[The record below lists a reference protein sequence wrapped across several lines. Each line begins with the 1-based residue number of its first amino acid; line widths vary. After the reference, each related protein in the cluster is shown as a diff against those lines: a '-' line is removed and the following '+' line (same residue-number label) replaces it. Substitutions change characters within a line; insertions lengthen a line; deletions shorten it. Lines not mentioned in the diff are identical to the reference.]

1 MLSLLYIGMKKMI
14 TTILVV
20 LVILIAFQSFM
31 AISTNRTEK
40 QAYKVI
46 KKEDEFE
53 IRYYPPATFATIQSS
68 AKNYRE
74 LSSSGFRKIAGYIF
88 GNNESSSKI
97 AMTSPVHMDI
107 NEEGSSMSF
116 VMPSAYDINNLPRPN
131 DANVQ
136 LHETPGEYVAAM
148 AFGGF
153 ANDASIKKHAAELE
167 NALGTKGIKSIG
179 HFRYLGYN
187 PPYQLIGRKNE
198 IIVTVEWKDSQP

>member
-1 MLSLLYIGMKKMI
+1 MKKMTIAII
-14 TTILVV
+14 TV
-20 LVILIAFQSFM
+20 LVILVVFQSFM

-46 KKEDEFE
+46 KKEDDFE

-74 LSSSGFRKIAGYIF
+74 LSGNGFRKIAGYIF
-88 GNNESSSKI
+88 GNNESSAKI
-97 AMTSPVHMDI
+97 AMTTPVHMDI
-107 NEEGSSMSF
+107 SDEGSSMSF
-116 VMPSAYDINNLPRPN
+116 VMPSAYDMNNLPRPN

-136 LHETPGEYVAAM
+136 LHQTAGEYVAAI

-153 ANDASIKKHAAELE
+153 ANDGSIKKYAAELE
-167 NALGTKGIKSIG
+167 TALGKKGIKSIG

-187 PPYQLIGRKNE
+187 PPYQLVGRKNE
-198 IIVTVEWKDSQP
+198 IIVTVEWKSSN

>member
-1 MLSLLYIGMKKMI
+1 MKNMVITLIVLS
-14 TTILVV
+14 
-20 LVILIAFQSFM
+20 VILILFQSFM

-53 IRYYPPATFATIQSS
+53 IRYYPPSTFATIHSS

-74 LSSSGFRKIAGYIF
+74 LSGSGFRKIAGYIF

-97 AMTSPVHMDI
+97 AMTTPVHMDI
-107 NEEGSSMSF
+107 NDEGSSMSF

-131 DANVQ
+131 DANVK
-136 LHETPGEYVAAM
+136 LHQTPGEYVAAI

-153 ANDASIKKHAAELE
+153 ANDASIKKYAAELE
-167 NALGTKGIKSIG
+167 KALGNKGIKSIG

-187 PPYQLIGRKNE
+187 PPYQLVGRKNE
-198 IIVTVEWKDSQP
+198 IIVTVEWKDDQQ

>member
-1 MLSLLYIGMKKMI
+1 MKNMI
-14 TTILVV
+14 ITLIVV
-20 LVILIAFQSFM
+20 SVILIAFQSFM
-31 AISTNRTEK
+31 VISTNRTEK
-40 QAYKVI
+40 QIYKVI

-74 LSSSGFRKIAGYIF
+74 LSGNGFRKIAGYIF

-97 AMTSPVHMDI
+97 AMTTPVHMDI
-107 NEEGSSMSF
+107 NNEGSSMSF

-131 DANVQ
+131 DANVK
-136 LHETPGEYVAAM
+136 LHQTPGEYVAAI

-153 ANDASIKKHAAELE
+153 ANDASIKRYAAELE
-167 NALGTKGIKSIG
+167 KSLEKKGIKSIG

-187 PPYQLIGRKNE
+187 PPYQLVGRKNE
-198 IIVTVEWKDSQP
+198 IIVTVEWKDDQL

>member
-1 MLSLLYIGMKKMI
+1 MKNMI
-14 TTILVV
+14 ITLIVV
-20 LVILIAFQSFM
+20 SVILIAFQSFM
-31 AISTNRTEK
+31 VISTNRTEK

-74 LSSSGFRKIAGYIF
+74 LSGNGFRKIAGYIF

-97 AMTSPVHMDI
+97 AMTTPVHMDI
-107 NEEGSSMSF
+107 NDEGSSMSF

-131 DANVQ
+131 DANVK
-136 LHETPGEYVAAM
+136 LHQTPGEYVAAIS
-148 AFGGF
+148 FGGF
-153 ANDASIKKHAAELE
+153 ANDASIKKYAAELE
-167 NALGTKGIKSIG
+167 KALGNKVIKSIG

-187 PPYQLIGRKNE
+187 PPYQLVGRKNE
-198 IIVTVEWKDSQP
+198 IIVTVEWSEK

>member
-1 MLSLLYIGMKKMI
+1 MKNMVITLIVLS
-14 TTILVV
+14 
-20 LVILIAFQSFM
+20 VILILFQSFM
-31 AISTNRTEK
+31 VTSTNNTEK

-53 IRYYPPATFATIQSS
+53 IRYYPPATFATIQST

-74 LSSSGFRKIAGYIF
+74 LSGSGFRKIAGYIF

-97 AMTSPVHMDI
+97 AMTTPVHMDI
-107 NEEGSSMSF
+107 NNEGSSMSF

-131 DANVQ
+131 DANVK
-136 LHETPGEYVAAM
+136 LHQTPGEYVAAI

-153 ANDASIKKHAAELE
+153 ANDASIKKYAAELE
-167 NALGTKGIKSIG
+167 KALGNKGIKSIG

-187 PPYQLIGRKNE
+187 PPYQLVGRKNE
-198 IIVTVEWKDSQP
+198 IIVTVEWKNG

>member
-1 MLSLLYIGMKKMI
+1 MKNMI
-14 TTILVV
+14 ITLIVV
-20 LVILIAFQSFM
+20 SVILIAFQSFM
-31 AISTNRTEK
+31 VISTNRTEK

-74 LSSSGFRKIAGYIF
+74 LSGNGFRKIAGYIF

-97 AMTSPVHMDI
+97 AMTTPVHMDI
-107 NEEGSSMSF
+107 NDEGSSMSF

-131 DANVQ
+131 DVNVK
-136 LHETPGEYVAAM
+136 LHQTPDEYVAAI

-153 ANDASIKKHAAELE
+153 ANDASIKKYAAELE
-167 NALGTKGIKSIG
+167 KALGNKGIKSIG

-187 PPYQLIGRKNE
+187 PPYQLVGRKNE
-198 IIVTVEWKDSQP
+198 IIVTVEWKDSQL

>member
-1 MLSLLYIGMKKMI
+1 MKNMI
-14 TTILVV
+14 ITLIVV
-20 LVILIAFQSFM
+20 SVILIAFQSFM
-31 AISTNRTEK
+31 VISTNRTEK

-74 LSSSGFRKIAGYIF
+74 LSGNGFRKIAGYIF

-97 AMTSPVHMDI
+97 AMTTPVHMDI
-107 NEEGSSMSF
+107 NDEGSSMSF

-131 DANVQ
+131 DANVK
-136 LHETPGEYVAAM
+136 LHQTPGEYVAAIS
-148 AFGGF
+148 FGGF
-153 ANDASIKKHAAELE
+153 ANDASIKRYAAELE
-167 NALGTKGIKSIG
+167 KALGNKGIKSIG

-187 PPYQLIGRKNE
+187 PPYQLVGRKNE
-198 IIVTVEWKDSQP
+198 VIVTVEWKDGKL

>member
-1 MLSLLYIGMKKMI
+1 MKKMI
-14 TTILVV
+14 IALGVIILILVV
-20 LVILIAFQSFM
+20 FQSFM
-31 AISTNRTEK
+31 VASTNNTEK

-46 KKEDEFE
+46 KKEEGFE

-74 LSSSGFRKIAGYIF
+74 LSGNGFRKIAGYIF

-97 AMTSPVHMDI
+97 AMTTPVHMDI
-107 NEEGSSMSF
+107 SNEGSSMSF
-116 VMPSAYDINNLPRPN
+116 VMPSAYDINTLPRPN

-136 LHETPGEYVAAM
+136 LHQTPGEYVAAI

-153 ANDASIKKHAAELE
+153 ANDASIKKYASELE
-167 NALGTKGIKSIG
+167 KALEKKEIKSIG

-187 PPYQLIGRKNE
+187 PPYQLVGRKNE
-198 IIVTVEWKDSQP
+198 IIVTVEWSEK

>member
-1 MLSLLYIGMKKMI
+1 MKNMVI
-14 TTILVV
+14 TLIVV
-20 LVILIAFQSFM
+20 SVILIAFQSFM
-31 AISTNRTEK
+31 VISTNRTEK
-40 QAYKVI
+40 QIYKVI

-74 LSSSGFRKIAGYIF
+74 LSGNGFRKIAGYIF

-97 AMTSPVHMDI
+97 AMTTPVHMDI
-107 NEEGSSMSF
+107 NDEGSSMSF

-131 DANVQ
+131 DANVK
-136 LHETPGEYVAAM
+136 LHQTPGEYVAAIS
-148 AFGGF
+148 FGGF
-153 ANDASIKKHAAELE
+153 ANDASIKRYAAELE
-167 NALGTKGIKSIG
+167 KALGNKGIKSIG

-198 IIVTVEWKDSQP
+198 IIVTVEWKDGQQ

>member
-1 MLSLLYIGMKKMI
+1 MI
-14 TTILVV
+14 IALGVIILILVV
-20 LVILIAFQSFM
+20 FQSFM
-31 AISTNRTEK
+31 VASTNNTEK

-46 KKEDEFE
+46 KKEEGFE

-74 LSSSGFRKIAGYIF
+74 LSGNGFRKIAGYIF

-97 AMTSPVHMDI
+97 AMTTPVHMDI
-107 NEEGSSMSF
+107 SNEGSSMSF
-116 VMPSAYDINNLPRPN
+116 VMPSKYDINNLPRPN

-136 LHETPGEYVAAM
+136 LHQTAGEYVAAI

-153 ANDASIKKHAAELE
+153 ANYASIKKYAAELQK
-167 NALGTKGIKSIG
+167 ALGDKGIKSIG

-187 PPYQLIGRKNE
+187 PPYQLVGRKNE
-198 IIVTVEWKDSQP
+198 VIVTVEWKADN